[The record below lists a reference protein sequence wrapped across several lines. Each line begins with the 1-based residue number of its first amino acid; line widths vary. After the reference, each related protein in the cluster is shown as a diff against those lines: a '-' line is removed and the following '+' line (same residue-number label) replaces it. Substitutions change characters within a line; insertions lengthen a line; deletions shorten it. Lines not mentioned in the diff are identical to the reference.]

1 MIIDR
6 RAFVAG
12 AAFVAFAPMPEFLLA
27 PLSAPATNVGRFVLM
42 VDGWNVPGD
51 GGTAEE
57 VWIRVGRSWRTTWR

>member
-12 AAFVAFAPMPEFLLA
+12 AAFVAFAPMPEF
-27 PLSAPATNVGRFVLM
+27 FVLM